1 MEPPSFK
8 VAMEVFKKTGINF
21 QKPVRTKMRVLL
33 RRFLKE
39 GWVQVGENIPVFFKY
54 TPEQEEFPFRIVYTV
69 DAYGQYEIYDEWV
82 EKGIITEDTI
92 NFEGIV
98 RAGFNHVCAT
108 KKTFHETIL
117 SCIEAHYACVYTRDA
132 LQKREEYD
140 EIQSIPKLKL
150 RGG

>member
-1 MEPPSFK
+1 MEPLSFK
-8 VAMEVFKKTGINF
+8 AAMEVFKKTGVNF
-21 QKPVRTKMRVLL
+21 QKPIRTKMRVLL

-54 TPEQEEFPFRIVYTV
+54 TPDEPEYPFFIVYTV
-69 DAYGQYEIYDEWV
+69 DSYGQYEIYDEWV
-82 EKGIITEDTI
+82 EKGILTEEDI
-92 NFEGIV
+92 NFEGVV
-98 RAGFNHVCAT
+98 RAGFNHVYAT
-108 KKTFHETIL
+108 NKTFHQAIL
-117 SCIEAHYACVYTRDA
+117 TCIEAHYACLYTRDG